1 MTGIFDTN
9 KIHTSKHTRGSKM
22 KHIKAN
28 EFTSEFEFKAAQ
40 KQQRKADRQ
49 KRDARNGK
57 RSLWN
62 AENN

>member
-1 MTGIFDTN
+1 
-9 KIHTSKHTRGSKM
+9 M

-28 EFTSEFEFKAAQ
+28 EFASEFEFKAAQ